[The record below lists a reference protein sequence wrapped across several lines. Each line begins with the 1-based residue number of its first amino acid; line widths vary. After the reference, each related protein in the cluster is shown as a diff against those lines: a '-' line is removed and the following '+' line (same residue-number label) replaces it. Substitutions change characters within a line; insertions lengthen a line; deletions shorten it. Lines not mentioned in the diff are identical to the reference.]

1 MKEVRRV
8 PLEWVIPEG
17 LEIVFANHLVI
28 QDVDGQF
35 VVTFFQATPPI
46 ILKGEATKADT
57 VEKVPATAV
66 ARLAI
71 PPQQLL
77 SMIEVL
83 QERYKRFVE
92 RQAQSGK
99 GEED

>member
-1 MKEVRRV
+1 MKEAQRV

-28 QDVDGQF
+28 IDVDGQF

-46 ILKGEATKADT
+46 ILEGEAAKMDT
-57 VEKVPATAV
+57 VRTIPATAV

-71 PPQQLL
+71 PPQQL
-77 SMIEVL
+77 SAMIEVL
-83 QERYKRFVE
+83 QGRYNRFMK

>member
-17 LEIVFANHLVI
+17 LEVVFANHLI
-28 QDVDGQF
+28 ITDVDGQF

-46 ILKGEATKADT
+46 ILEGDTAKVDT

-77 SMIEVL
+77 SMIKVL
-83 QERYKRFVE
+83 QKRYERFVE
-92 RQAQSGK
+92 KQTQSGK